1 MSEIILNPSENSDN
15 KCLSGEGQM
24 VGGVGRLCTA
34 SPTRVCRSTAVLG
47 CGSVSQGQVPCIS
60 QGSSAWPCISHTPP
74 PGCPLNAHL
83 PKNRLLFYLS
93 ALLMLTG
100 LTTLQVFLAFYWKIW
115 CNNLH
120 SQLGKLRHGEMNKVM
135 KGQKHRNSPWWSPIH
150 CQCLETVPLRVFW
163 RIEVQWT

>member
-1 MSEIILNPSENSDN
+1 MKDKWSE
-15 KCLSGEGQM
+15 GW
-24 VGGVGRLCTA
+24 GGCARPAQHVFAGAL
-34 SPTRVCRSTAVLG
+34 L
-47 CGSVSQGQVPCIS
+47 
-60 QGSSAWPCISHTPP
+60 SSAVAVSARVRYPAFLKAAVPDRAFHIHPP
-74 PGCPLNAHL
+74 PGCPLNADL

-150 CQCLETVPLRVFW
+150 CQCLETVPLRVF
-163 RIEVQWT
+163 

>member
-1 MSEIILNPSENSDN
+1 MHGQPNT
-15 KCLSGEGQM
+15 CLQEHCCPRLWQCQPGSGTLHFSRQQCLT
-24 VGGVGRLCTA
+24 VHFTY
-34 SPTRVCRSTAVLG
+34 T
-47 CGSVSQGQVPCIS
+47 
-60 QGSSAWPCISHTPP
+60 P

-135 KGQKHRNSPWWSPIH
+135 KGQKHRNSPWWSPVH
-150 CQCLETVPLRVFW
+150 CQCLETVPLRVF
-163 RIEVQWT
+163 